1 MDKSRRTERVN
12 SLLIEVLNE
21 TLRKD
26 VKNPH
31 IHPMTT
37 ILGVDTSED
46 LHHAKVYFSVMDT
59 PAKQQ
64 ETLQALNS
72 AAGFIAVQSS
82 KRVRLHF
89 FPELIFKL
97 DTSGEYAARIE
108 ELLRKVLPS
117 EPSKEASFGDESEAS
132 SEDESIT

>member
-12 SLLIEVLNE
+12 SLLLEVLNE

-37 ILGVDTSED
+37 ILRVETSED

-72 AAGFIAVQSS
+72 AAGFIAVHSS

-89 FPELIFKL
+89 FPTLTFKL
-97 DTSGEYAARIE
+97 DHSGEHAAKIDD
-108 ELLRKVLPS
+108 LLRKVLPS
-117 EPSKEASFGDESEAS
+117 EDSEEESLDGSRE
-132 SEDESIT
+132 